1 MTPLPSPSVSP
12 KGTARHAPIPTAGR
26 YGKEV
31 YSSSGV
37 VSPAGGGAAGGHGR
51 DAGGAA
57 GSALA
62 IPQCPP
68 LGTAGMPAPSLQSSA
83 PAASLPEPP
92 RLCFPR
98 SAAGP
103 CREMRGCAGEMR
115 VRAGEMPAPA
125 PCADPAHTAADTL
138 WAGLT
143 TAAASTVQYRTKM
156 LFLKIQLS
164 KKIEI

>member
-103 CREMRGCAGEMR
+103 CREMRGCAGR
-115 VRAGEMPAPA
+115 CGSVQGRCRPPL
-125 PCADPAHTAADTL
+125 PVLTLHTPL
-138 WAGLT
+138 LT
-143 TAAASTVQYRTKM
+143 PSGQGSPPLQQAQYNIELRCSS
-156 LFLKIQLS
+156 LKS
-164 KKIEI
+164 SFPRK